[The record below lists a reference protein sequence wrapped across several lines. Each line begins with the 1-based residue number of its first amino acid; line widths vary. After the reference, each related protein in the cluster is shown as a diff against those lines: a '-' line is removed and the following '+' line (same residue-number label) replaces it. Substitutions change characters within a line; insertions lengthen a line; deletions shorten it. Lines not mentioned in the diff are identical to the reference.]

1 MEVICWV
8 IRQDVPYITTSN
20 LYSMKSLVNRFLC
33 AGLYIMVVHLS
44 RVNPLLHFKPYRKK
58 MEKNGYLKP
67 SDGAMLMTPKYYNM
81 MRDLL
86 ASVHFQSESVFFSCG
101 TFPLWMLLGKKFGD
115 SYILSMLLCFGIP
128 FLMVEYFVLK
138 DDIWMKY
145 WKQIEVMSSCERR
158 KTMIITCITYIC
170 LLAVY
175 LIVYITCMPT
185 IKNMR

>member
-1 MEVICWV
+1 
-8 IRQDVPYITTSN
+8 
-20 LYSMKSLVNRFLC
+20 
-33 AGLYIMVVHLS
+33 MVVHLS

-115 SYILSMLLCFGIP
+115 SYILCMLLCFGIP

-170 LLAVY
+170 LLAMY

>member
-1 MEVICWV
+1 
-8 IRQDVPYITTSN
+8 
-20 LYSMKSLVNRFLC
+20 MKSLVNRFLC

-115 SYILSMLLCFGIP
+115 SYILCMLLCFGIP

-170 LLAVY
+170 LLAMY